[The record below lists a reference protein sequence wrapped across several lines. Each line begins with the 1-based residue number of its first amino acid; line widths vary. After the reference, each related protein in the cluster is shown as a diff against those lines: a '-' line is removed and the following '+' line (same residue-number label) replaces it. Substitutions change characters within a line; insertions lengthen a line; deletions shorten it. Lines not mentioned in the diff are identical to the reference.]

1 MRLNRIRETVIL
13 GAGLALIL
21 AACNE
26 AGGGTPTPV
35 VISGSPP
42 AIETTIEPTEILVVV
57 VTPTPGAEATE
68 SAEAETT
75 QEADSTPTE
84 EAATESGQAQA
95 EAEAAAETGQTQAET
110 TAEATEEAGTAEA
123 TQETDQPSE
132 TETPRAEGTAEATGE
147 ATEETGMTK
156 ADAPEAEA
164 TEEAGTAE
172 ATEQT
177 DQPSE
182 TETPLAE
189 GTAEATE
196 AAGTLEA
203 EATQETGTA
212 EAEATEETD
221 KPSETE
227 TPQAEG
233 TAAAAGTAEAEAPPS
248 QLSDEQL
255 AEMGEGLFALN
266 CAACHQANGQG
277 IEGVYPPLA
286 GNEFVLT
293 DDPSPAIQVV
303 LTGRAGMPHFQDYLS
318 TEEIAAILSY
328 VRNAWGNN
336 ASPVNV
342 EQIQQVQEDL
352 YSEVEAVER

>member
-57 VTPTPGAEATE
+57 VTPTPGSEATE

-84 EAATESGQAQA
+84 EAAADTGQAQA
-95 EAEAAAETGQTQAET
+95 EA

-132 TETPRAEGTAEATGE
+132 TETPQVEGTAEA
-147 ATEETGMTK
+147 
-156 ADAPEAEA
+156 AEA
-164 TEEAGTAE
+164 TAE
-172 ATEQT
+172 ATEMAGSSAVEATQET
-177 DQPSE
+177 DKPSE
-182 TETPLAE
+182 TETPPAE

-212 EAEATEETD
+212 EAEATSEEAGTAEATEETD

-233 TAAAAGTAEAEAPPS
+233 TAEAAGTAEAEAPPS
-248 QLSDEQL
+248 QVSDEQL
-255 AEMGEGLFALN
+255 VEMGEGLFTLN

-328 VRNAWGNN
+328 VRTAWGNN